1 MTEPIQDDLLEARLD
16 AAFEATPRA
25 DYLPEKVR
33 DRAGQDRPLP
43 IPRNQTNSQPSTVR
57 DMLWLLEVPEGAK
70 VLDVGAGSG
79 WTTALLAH
87 LTGPEGSVLG
97 VELEP
102 ELVEFGTGNLA
113 KAERPWA
120 EIRQATKGRVGAPA
134 DGPFDRIL
142 VSAQARKLPEEL
154 VKQLAPGGILV
165 IPVASQ
171 MWRVTLDENR
181 KRSIDRLGAY
191 LFVPLR

>member
-1 MTEPIQDDLLEARLD
+1 MTQPTDDILEARLD

-25 DYLPEKVR
+25 DYLPEKLR

-57 DMLWLLEVPEGAK
+57 DMLWLLDVPPGAR

-79 WTTALLAH
+79 WTTALLAQ
-87 LTGPEGSVLG
+87 LVGPQG
-97 VELEP
+97 VVIGTELEP
-102 ELVEFGTGNLA
+102 ELVEFGRANLA

-120 EIRQATKGRVGAPA
+120 EIRQATKGRLGAPA

-142 VSAQARKLPEEL
+142 VSAQARTLPEDL

-165 IPVASQ
+165 MPVASQ
-171 MWRVTLDENR
+171 MWRVVLDENR
-181 KRSIDRLGAY
+181 KRRIDRLGAY

>member
-1 MTEPIQDDLLEARLD
+1 MTESTQDDLEARLD
-16 AAFEATPRA
+16 AAFEATPRI

-33 DRAGQDRPLP
+33 DRADQDRPLP

-102 ELVEFGTGNLA
+102 ELVAFGAANLA

-120 EIRQATKGRVGAPA
+120 EIRQATKGRLGSLA

-154 VKQLAPGGILV
+154 VKQLAPGGTLV

>member
-1 MTEPIQDDLLEARLD
+1 MTESTQDDLEARLD
-16 AAFEATPRA
+16 AAFEATPRV

-33 DRAGQDRPLP
+33 DRADQDRPLP

-102 ELVEFGTGNLA
+102 NWSLSAPPTWPRLSDPGRRSDKRPRAGWDRWPTAPSTGSWY
-113 KAERPWA
+113 RP
-120 EIRQATKGRVGAPA
+120 KPGS
-134 DGPFDRIL
+134 F
-142 VSAQARKLPEEL
+142 RK
-154 VKQLAPGGILV
+154 
-165 IPVASQ
+165 S
-171 MWRVTLDENR
+171 W
-181 KRSIDRLGAY
+181 
-191 LFVPLR
+191 

>member
-1 MTEPIQDDLLEARLD
+1 
-16 AAFEATPRA
+16 
-25 DYLPEKVR
+25 
-33 DRAGQDRPLP
+33 
-43 IPRNQTNSQPSTVR
+43 
-57 DMLWLLEVPEGAK
+57 MLWLLEVPEGAK

-102 ELVEFGTGNLA
+102 ELVAFGAANLA

-120 EIRQATKGRVGAPA
+120 EIRQATKGRLGSLA

-154 VKQLAPGGILV
+154 VKQLAPGGTLV